1 MLEPEYKNL
10 STFESYFK
18 KPYFPGE
25 KEIPTLVHYT
35 TLDSLLGIVG
45 KQKFWATHISYMNDP
60 HDGYELYSFVML
72 IIREHLLSANYGEKI
87 STLDNLYGQGVYIDP
102 NFFSDYEKLSIDI
115 DENEFLF
122 DIYVTMISI
131 RQARDCFGDKKLNKF
146 LISFSKYH
154 EDNHIDRWRTYANDA
169 TGFRLEF
176 DFSAFKKSVLKCF
189 NAP

>member
-1 MLEPEYKNL
+1 
-10 STFESYFK
+10 
-18 KPYFPGE
+18 
-25 KEIPTLVHYT
+25 
-35 TLDSLLGIVG
+35 
-45 KQKFWATHISYMNDP
+45 
-60 HDGYELYSFVML
+60 
-72 IIREHLLSANYGEKI
+72 
-87 STLDNLYGQGVYIDP
+87 
-102 NFFSDYEKLSIDI
+102 LSIDI

-189 NAP
+189 NAPEWGTYINFFRVPLFANGSVQRVCDGDCSRDYKYIQSREREYAKERYLSAFGFSN